1 MVRRDDQGEVVGIW
15 YALLALAVVALALAG
30 YAGFR
35 LYPRLGLPEVEG
47 AALMVLSAAAGMAAF
62 FSPCSFP
69 LLATILSRD
78 VGADA
83 SAARARTCD
92 AVRFALALSLGVTA
106 FLLVAGLVVGLGGG
120 TIVRAVTFGSPAAR
134 VIRTL
139 VGLFLLVM
147 GLVQLGVVHV
157 PAFHRV
163 DALVRPLQRRQAE
176 IRRRQPDL
184 GYALFGF
191 GYVFAGFG

>member
-35 LYPRLGLPEVEG
+35 VYPRLGLPEVEG

-78 VGADA
+78 VGADGGGD
-83 SAARARTCD
+83 RARTRD
-92 AVRFALALSLGVTA
+92 ALRFALGLSIGMAA
-106 FLLVAGLVVGLGGG
+106 FLLFAGLVIGLGGG
-120 TIVRAVTFGSPAAR
+120 ALAGAVTFGSPAAR

-139 VGLFLLVM
+139 VGLFLLAM
-147 GLVQLGVVHV
+147 AIVQLGLVHV
-157 PAFHRV
+157 PAFHGV

-176 IRRRQPDL
+176 LRRRQPDL